1 MSARIIF
8 LGAPG
13 AGKGTQARRLA
24 AESGVPQVAT
34 GDMLREAVAAGT
46 PLGREA
52 KRYMDSGALVP
63 DEVVIGL
70 VDERLARPDAAGGY
84 VLDGFPRTVAQ
95 AEALDALL
103 HRRGQELDRVIFF
116 DVSRDELLRRL
127 TGRRICRR
135 CGHAFHLVSAPPKV
149 AGVCDQCGGELYQR
163 DDDAEGTVGR
173 RLDVYQTQTA
183 PLLDYYKRRGLLA
196 RVVGEGPMAQVAD
209 SIKKAVR
216 EPVAS

>member
-1 MSARIIF
+1 MSRVIF

-24 AESGVPQVAT
+24 AHSGVPQVAT
-34 GDMLREAVAAGT
+34 GDMLREAVTEGS

-52 KRYMDSGALVP
+52 KRFMDQGALVP

-103 HRRGQELDRVIFF
+103 QRRGQELDRVVFF
-116 DVSRDELLRRL
+116 DVSRGELLRRL
-127 TGRRICRR
+127 TGRRVCRR
-135 CGHAFHLVSAPPKV
+135 CGTAFHLVSAPPKV
-149 AGVCDQCGGELYQR
+149 EGRCDQCGGELYQR
-163 DDDAEGTVGR
+163 DDDAEGTVAR

-183 PLLDYYKRRGLLA
+183 PLLDYYRRRGLLA
-196 RVVGEGPMAQVAD
+196 QVAGEGPVDQVAA
-209 SIKKAVR
+209 SIQKAVG
-216 EPVAS
+216 EPATS

>member
-1 MSARIIF
+1 MSTRIIF

-24 AESGVPQVAT
+24 GDSGVPQVAT

-84 VLDGFPRTVAQ
+84 VLDGFPRTVTQ
-95 AEALDALL
+95 AED
-103 HRRGQELDRVIFF
+103 LDRVIFF

-149 AGVCDQCGGELYQR
+149 AGVCDLCGGELYQR
-163 DDDAEGTVGR
+163 EDDAEGTVGR

-183 PLLDYYKRRGLLA
+183 PLLDYYRRRGLLV
-196 RVVGEGPMAQVAD
+196 RVNGEGPMAQVAD

>member
-1 MSARIIF
+1 MSGRVIF

-24 AESGVPQVAT
+24 AGSGVPQVAT
-34 GDMLREAVAAGT
+34 GDMLREAVAEGS

-70 VDERLARPDAAGGY
+70 VDERLSRPDAAGGY

-95 AEALDALL
+95 AEALDGLL
-103 HRRGQELDRVIFF
+103 RRRGQDLDRVIFF

-135 CGHAFHLVSAPPKV
+135 CGTAFHLVSAPPRT
-149 AGVCDQCGGELYQR
+149 AGQCDQCGGELYQR
-163 DDDAEGTVGR
+163 DDDAEGTVAR

-183 PLLDYYKRRGLLA
+183 PLLDYYKQRGLLV
-196 RVVGEGPMAQVAD
+196 RVDGEGRVERVAEA
-209 SIKKAVR
+209 IKKAIKEAV
-216 EPVAS
+216 VS

>member
-1 MSARIIF
+1 MSRVIF

-24 AESGVPQVAT
+24 SESGGPQVAT
-34 GDMLREAVAAGT
+34 GDMLREAVAGGT

-52 KRYMDSGALVP
+52 KRFMDSGALVP

-95 AEALDALL
+95 AEALDGLL
-103 HRRGQELDRVIFF
+103 RRRGQDLDRVVFF
-116 DVSRDELLRRL
+116 DVPRDELIRRL
-127 TGRRICRR
+127 TGRRVCRQ
-135 CGHAFHLVSAPPKV
+135 CGAAFHLVSAPPK
-149 AGVCDQCGGELYQR
+149 APGRCDQCGGALYQR
-163 DDDAEGTVGR
+163 EDDAETTVAR

-183 PLLDYYKRRGLLA
+183 PLLDYYRRRGLLVQVA
-196 RVVGEGPMAQVAD
+196 GEGPVEEVAD
-209 SIKKAVR
+209 RIRRAVK
-216 EPVAS
+216 EPVPR

>member
-1 MSARIIF
+1 
-8 LGAPG
+8 
-13 AGKGTQARRLA
+13 
-24 AESGVPQVAT
+24 
-34 GDMLREAVAAGT
+34 
-46 PLGREA
+46 
-52 KRYMDSGALVP
+52 MDSGALVP

-95 AEALDALL
+95 AEALDTLL
-103 HRRGQELDRVIFF
+103 HRRGQDLDRVIFF

-135 CGHAFHLVSAPPKV
+135 CGTTFHLVSAPPKV
-149 AGVCDQCGGELYQR
+149 AGICDQCGGELYQR
-163 DDDAEGTVGR
+163 EDDAEETVGR

-183 PLLDYYKRRGLLA
+183 PLLDYYKRRGLLV
-196 RVVGEGPMAQVAD
+196 RVEGEGPVARVAEA
-209 SIKKAVR
+209 ITKAVK

>member
-1 MSARIIF
+1 MSTRVIF

-34 GDMLREAVAAGT
+34 GDMLREAVAGGT

-52 KRYMDSGALVP
+52 KRYMESGALVP

-70 VDERLARPDAAGGY
+70 VDERLAQPDARPGY

-103 HRRGQELDRVIFF
+103 RRRGQELDRVIFF
-116 DVSRDELLRRL
+116 DVSRGELVRRL
-127 TGRRICRR
+127 TGRRICRQ
-135 CGHAFHLVSAPPKV
+135 CGTAFHLVSAPPRA
-149 AGVCDQCGGELYQR
+149 AGRCDQCGGELYQR
-163 DDDAEGTVGR
+163 EDDAEATVAR
-173 RLDVYQTQTA
+173 RLDVYATQTA
-183 PLLDYYKRRGLLA
+183 PLLDYYKNRGLLV
-196 RVVGEGPMAQVAD
+196 RVAGEGAVGEVTD
-209 SIKKAVR
+209 LIRRAVK
-216 EPVAS
+216 EPIAP

>member
-1 MSARIIF
+1 MSARVVF

-24 AESGVPQVAT
+24 AGWAVPQVAT
-34 GDMLREAVAAGT
+34 GDMLREAVAEGT

-52 KRYMDSGALVP
+52 KRFMDSGALVP

-70 VDERLARPDAAGGY
+70 VDERLARPDAASGY

-103 HRRGQELDRVIFF
+103 RRRGQDLDRVIFF

-127 TGRRICRR
+127 TGRRICRQ
-135 CGHAFHLVSAPPKV
+135 CGTAFHLISAPPRA
-149 AGVCDQCGGELYQR
+149 AGRCDQCGGELYQR
-163 DDDAEGTVGR
+163 PDDAEATVAH
-173 RLDVYQTQTA
+173 RLDVYQKQTA
-183 PLLDYYKRRGLLA
+183 PLLDYYRDRGLLV
-196 RVVGEGPMAQVAD
+196 RVEGEGPVERVAE
-209 SIKKAVR
+209 SIQKAVR
-216 EPVAS
+216 AEAAS

>member
-1 MSARIIF
+1 MSRVIF

-24 AESGVPQVAT
+24 AGSGVPQVAT
-34 GDMLREAVAAGT
+34 GDMLREALAAGA
-46 PLGREA
+46 PLGLEA
-52 KRYMDSGALVP
+52 KRYMDQGALVP

-70 VDERLARPDAAGGY
+70 VDERLSRSDAGPGY

-103 HRRGQELDRVIFF
+103 RRRRQELDRVVFF

-127 TGRRICRR
+127 TGRRVCRQ
-135 CGHAFHLVSAPPKV
+135 CGTAYHLVSAPPK
-149 AGVCDQCGGELYQR
+149 AEGRCDQCGGELYQR
-163 DDDAEGTVGR
+163 DDDRESTVAR

-183 PLLDYYKRRGLLA
+183 PLLDYYRRRGLLV
-196 RVVGEGPMAQVAD
+196 RVAGEGPVEQVAEA
-209 SIKKAVR
+209 IQKAVK